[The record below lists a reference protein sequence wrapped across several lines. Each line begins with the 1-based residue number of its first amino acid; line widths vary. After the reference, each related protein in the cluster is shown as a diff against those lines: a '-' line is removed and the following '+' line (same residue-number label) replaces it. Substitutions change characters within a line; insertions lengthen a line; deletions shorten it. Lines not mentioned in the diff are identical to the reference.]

1 MRLILTFQLMLI
13 MSLSI
18 QAQVYQSG
26 SYDTGWFD
34 QYVVDSDL
42 ITDSEE
48 WYEML
53 SYYLINPFQPDV
65 VNKEQLLSLVLFT
78 EAEVDSFLI
87 FRDKNKPLITPYELK
102 FVNGLSIEKAQL
114 LSMFLSFEKQSQLAD
129 KSEANRSKPKIKH
142 QLIGSYGQT
151 LQTKKGYKVIADTIL
166 EKYPNRQYL
175 GEPFSHSLRYSMTSG
190 DKWSVG
196 FVAEKDQGE
205 PFWNMHHKGYDFYS
219 FHVMVK
225 DLKCIKSI
233 VVGDYKLSFGQGLV
247 FGNSYSPSKTVMTT
261 SQERLSKGIRK
272 HFSATESGFYRGVA
286 TTLRLGSFDVS
297 LFYSQKKLDG
307 IVDSLG
313 IKSFKKD
320 GIHNIVREKNKK
332 SVITHQLFG
341 VNTQFVYKHIDIGL
355 TAALNNFGKS
365 NLIWDNKPYNVYKP
379 RGNNLCNVAVN
390 YRFKQRTYTLF
401 GETSLLTK
409 NGLATINGVFIK
421 PVYNVEI
428 QLLYRNYARNYYA
441 FTLGS
446 YVVNNTVSNEQGLY
460 TGISLYPL
468 RGLKLSG
475 YIDLFYSPE
484 MKYGVY
490 TSSLGKEWMML
501 ASYATMTNETVSF
514 RYVRKTREQNI
525 RSLESDDLLILPL
538 ARDKFRLQGVYGN
551 KNNRWFRTT
560 AEIVIAQSKD
570 FSNNKGWAVSQN
582 AGMGFLQNKL
592 RIDGYL
598 IYFNTKS
605 YDARLSSY
613 EKALPYTYGMTTM
626 YGEGFRWSLNLGL
639 KMNQYLSSSIKVSS
653 THYNDRSKI
662 GSALEEIEGNTKTD
676 IGAVV
681 SLKF

>member
-1 MRLILTFQLMLI
+1 
-13 MSLSI
+13 
-18 QAQVYQSG
+18 
-26 SYDTGWFD
+26 
-34 QYVVDSDL
+34 
-42 ITDSEE
+42 
-48 WYEML
+48 
-53 SYYLINPFQPDV
+53 
-65 VNKEQLLSLVLFT
+65 
-78 EAEVDSFLI
+78 
-87 FRDKNKPLITPYELK
+87 
-102 FVNGLSIEKAQL
+102 
-114 LSMFLSFEKQSQLAD
+114 
-129 KSEANRSKPKIKH
+129 
-142 QLIGSYGQT
+142 
-151 LQTKKGYKVIADTIL
+151 
-166 EKYPNRQYL
+166 
-175 GEPFSHSLRYSMTSG
+175 
-190 DKWSVG
+190 
-196 FVAEKDQGE
+196 
-205 PFWNMHHKGYDFYS
+205 
-219 FHVMVK
+219 MVK

-233 VVGDYKLSFGQGLV
+233 VVGDYKLAFGQGLV
-247 FGNSYSPSKTVMTT
+247 FGSSYSPSKTVMTT
-261 SQERLSKGIRK
+261 SQERLSKGIRR
-272 HFSATESGFYRGVA
+272 HFSSTESGFYRGVA

-307 IVDSLG
+307 IVDSMG

-341 VNTQFVYKHIDIGL
+341 VNTQFVYKHVDIGL

-379 RGNNLCNVAVN
+379 QGNNLCNVAVN

-428 QLLYRNYARNYYA
+428 QVLYRNYARNYYA
-441 FTLGS
+441 FTPGS

-460 TGISLYPL
+460 TGISLDPL

-490 TSSLGKEWMML
+490 TSSLGKEWMVL

-525 RSLESDDLLILPL
+525 RNLESDDLLILPL

-560 AEIVIAQSKD
+560 AELVVAQSKD
-570 FSNNKGWAVSQN
+570 FSNNKGWAISQN
-582 AGMGFLQNKL
+582 AGIGILQNKL

-626 YGEGFRWSLNLGL
+626 SGEGFRWSLNLGL